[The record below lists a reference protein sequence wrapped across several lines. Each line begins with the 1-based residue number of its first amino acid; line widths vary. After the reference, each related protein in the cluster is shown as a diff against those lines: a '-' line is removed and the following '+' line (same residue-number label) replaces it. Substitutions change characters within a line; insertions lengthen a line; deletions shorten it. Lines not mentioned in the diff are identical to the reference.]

1 MESRSYLREQTS
13 KVSCVD
19 AYCLPANPRGRKI
32 EPTGRMPH
40 SEIPSFYRLGQTWRT
55 DPDAQNAEQGGGF
68 VTVEGLGL
76 TLAYRRYALL
86 GGA

>member
-1 MESRSYLREQTS
+1 MESRSYLREQIS
-13 KVSCVD
+13 KVSCAD

-32 EPTGRMPH
+32 EPPGRMPR
-40 SEIPSFYRLGQTWRT
+40 SEILSFYLLGQTWRT
-55 DPDAQNAEQGGGF
+55 DPGAQNAEQGGGF
-68 VTVEGLGL
+68 VTVVGIGI